1 MVNLIWT
8 CLRKPLQQLQH
19 ETRKGGECSIEYLL
33 QEIVLCILK
42 SKMSVWVLSM
52 CRTPKRIR
60 SAMVR
65 HCIAALI
72 CAENVW
78 SWFIFWAQSLW
89 RKEILWVHYPNETTL
104 DINCLNWPE
113 QTVNPLTVAQIS
125 IKAWRWSQ
133 FLANTFS
140 AKVTA

>member
-1 MVNLIWT
+1 MVNLISY
-8 CLRKPLQQLQH
+8 CLWKPLWNLQC
-19 ETRKGGECSIEYLL
+19 ETSKGDESSIQYLV
-33 QEIVLCILK
+33 QELLFCILK
-42 SKMSVWVLSM
+42 SKMSGFLSM

-65 HCIAALI
+65 YCIVALI

-113 QTVNPLTVAQIS
+113 QMVNPLTVAQIS
-125 IKAWRWSQ
+125 IKVWRWSQ